1 MTRAVPKPFSQPRA
15 PSGISGLDDILGGG
29 FPRDHLYLLEGAPGT
44 GKTTFGL
51 QFLLAGRDRGEV
63 GLYVTLSETHSE
75 LEVVA
80 ASHGWSL
87 EGIRVFELV
96 APADLG
102 GASEQSILHPSE
114 VELGETVDG
123 VLRALE
129 RENPTRVVFD
139 SLSEM
144 RMLAHDPLRYR
155 RQILALK
162 HYFARKGCTVMLLDD
177 RTVAQQDLQL
187 HSIAHG
193 VLCLEQRTH
202 HYGPERRCLR
212 VSKLRGLKYRGGDHD
227 YEIRTGGIEVYPRLV
242 AAEHRTNVEHT
253 VVSTGNPALDS
264 IFGGGLTR
272 GTSVL
277 FSGPAGAGKTT
288 TALSCVEAA
297 LRRGERC
304 AFYLF
309 DETLSVMLQRATALG
324 IDVHRYVE
332 DGQLELQQLDPAEMS
347 AGEFAH
353 RVRRTAEAGATTV
366 VIDSLNAYLH
376 AMPAS
381 RFLVLQMHELL
392 AYLNQR
398 GAITLL
404 ILGQHGVLGEGR
416 MDVDLSY
423 LSDSMLLF
431 RYFEARGQLL
441 KALSVTKSR
450 TNAHESTIREFRLT
464 SGGIEVGD
472 VLLDFQGVLGGIP
485 HYRGSR
491 PLLADGDDDATA
503 ED

>member
-1 MTRAVPKPFSQPRA
+1 MTRALPQPFSQPRA
-15 PSGISGLDDILGGG
+15 PSGITGLDDILGGG
-29 FPRDHLYLLEGAPGT
+29 LPRDHLYLLEGEPGT

-63 GLYVTLSETHSE
+63 GLYITLSETHSE

-96 APADLG
+96 SPAELG

-114 VELGETVDG
+114 VELGETMDG
-123 VLRALE
+123 VIRALE

-144 RMLAHDPLRYR
+144 RMLAQDPLRYR

-162 HYFARKGCTVMLLDD
+162 HYFARKRCTVILLDD
-177 RTVAQQDLQL
+177 RSVARQDLQL

-193 VLCLEQRTH
+193 VLCLEQH
-202 HYGPERRCLR
+202 AHQYGPERRCVR
-212 VSKLRGLKYRGGDHD
+212 VSKLRGLKYRGGEHD

-242 AAEHRTNVEHT
+242 AAEHRNSVEHT
-253 VVSTGNPALDS
+253 VVSSGNPALDS
-264 IFGGGLTR
+264 ILGGGLTR

-277 FSGPAGAGKTT
+277 FNGPAGAGKTT

-309 DETLSVMLQRATALG
+309 DETLSVMMQRATSLG

-332 DGQLELQQLDPAEMS
+332 DGQLELLQLDPAEMS

-353 RVRRTAEAGATTV
+353 RVRRNVEDGATMV

-376 AMPAS
+376 GMPGS
-381 RFLVLQMHELL
+381 RYLVLQMHELL
-392 AYLNQR
+392 AYLNQK
-398 GAITLL
+398 GIITVL

-423 LSDSMLLF
+423 LSDSLLMF
-431 RYFEARGQLL
+431 RYFEARGRLL

-450 TNAHESTIREFRLT
+450 TNPHESTIREFRLT
-464 SGGIEVGD
+464 TGGIEVGD
-472 VLLDFQGVLGGIP
+472 VLLDFQGVLGGVP
-485 HYRGSR
+485 HYSGSR
-491 PLLADGDDDATA
+491 PLLADDDDDAA
-503 ED
+503 SED

>member
-1 MTRAVPKPFSQPRA
+1 MSRTVPTAFSQPRA
-15 PSGISGLDDILGGG
+15 PTGISGLDDILGGG
-29 FPRDHLYLLEGAPGT
+29 LPRDHLYLFEGAPGS

-51 QFLLAGRDRGEV
+51 QFLLEGRDRGEV
-63 GLYVTLSETHSE
+63 GLYITLSETRSE
-75 LEVVA
+75 LEIVA

-87 EGIRVFELV
+87 DGIRVFELLSPDHLSPD
-96 APADLG
+96 AA
-102 GASEQSILHPSE
+102 QTILHPSE

-123 VLRALE
+123 VLRAIE
-129 RENPTRVVFD
+129 REQPTRVVFD

-144 RMLAHDPLRYR
+144 RMLAQDPLRYR

-162 HYFARKGCTVMLLDD
+162 HIFARKQCTVIMLDD
-177 RTVAQQDLQL
+177 RTSAQQDLQL

-193 VLCLEQRTH
+193 VLGLEQHTH
-202 HYGPERRCLR
+202 QYGPERRCLR

-242 AAEHRTNVEHT
+242 ASEHRAGVEHT
-253 VVSTGNPALDS
+253 MVSSGNRGLDS
-264 IFGGGLTR
+264 LLGGGLSR

-288 TALSCVEAA
+288 TALACVQAA
-297 LRRGERC
+297 LERGERC

-309 DETLSVMLQRATALG
+309 DESLSIMLKRATALG
-324 IDVHRYVE
+324 IEVGKYIE
-332 DGQLELQQLDPAEMS
+332 SGTLELVQLDPAEMS

-353 RVRRTAEAGATTV
+353 RVREAVEAGAQTV

-376 AMPAS
+376 AMPGS

-392 AYLNQR
+392 AYLNQK
-398 GAITLL
+398 GVITLL

-416 MDVDLSY
+416 TDVDLSY

-431 RYFEARGQLL
+431 RYFEARGRLL
-441 KALSVTKSR
+441 KAMSVTKSR
-450 TNAHESTIREFRLT
+450 TNPHESTIREFRLT
-464 SGGIEVGD
+464 ARGIEIGD
-472 VLLDFQGVLGGIP
+472 ILLDFQGVLGGVP
-485 HYRGSR
+485 HYDGVR
-491 PLLADGDDDATA
+491 PLLADRDGKGAA
-503 ED
+503 KG

>member
-1 MTRAVPKPFSQPRA
+1 MTRPVPKPFSQPRA
-15 PSGISGLDDILGGG
+15 PTGITGLDDILGGG
-29 FPRDHLYLLEGAPGT
+29 LPRDHLYLLEGAPGT

-80 ASHGWSL
+80 SSHGWSL

-96 APADLG
+96 SPAELS

-123 VLRALE
+123 VFRALE

-144 RMLAHDPLRYR
+144 RMLAQDPLRYR

-193 VLCLEQRTH
+193 VLCLEQHTH
-202 HYGPERRCLR
+202 QYGPERRSLR
-212 VSKLRGLKYRGGDHD
+212 VSKLRGLKYRGGEHD

-242 AAEHRTNVEHT
+242 AAEHRTDVEHT

-264 IFGGGLTR
+264 ILGGGLTR

-309 DETLSVMLQRATALG
+309 DETLSVMLQRATSLG

-332 DGQLELQQLDPAEMS
+332 KEQLELQQLDPAEMS

-353 RVRRTAEAGATTV
+353 RVRRTVDAGATMV

-376 AMPAS
+376 AMPGS
-381 RFLVLQMHELL
+381 RYLVMQMHELL
-392 AYLNQR
+392 AYLNQK
-398 GAITLL
+398 GVITVL

-416 MDVDLSY
+416 MDIDLSY
-423 LSDSMLLF
+423 LSDSLLLF

-464 SGGIEVGD
+464 TGGIEVGD
-472 VLLDFQGVLGGIP
+472 VLLDFQGVLGGVP
-485 HYRGSR
+485 HYRGLR
-491 PLLADGDDDATA
+491 PLLADGDGDAA
-503 ED
+503 SED